1 MKKITK
7 FLDSVMGGIK
17 RTCIAKAVAVFAVAS
32 IAINVNAQTDNNQTD
47 DDLSGITSVDGLKGK
62 TEADLYAQ
70 KIIFDSDKG
79 ETNDNFAFPTNT
91 AQHFFLYNVKTGR
104 FLNAGGYW
112 GTHVSLKEYGEPLAI
127 VEGDHKLSGKT
138 FMKLVMEMH
147 GTEGKYVGWY
157 NVPGDKNKD
166 AADIGVFVDRKFDDL
181 YGWHLEPVNN
191 GDGKNTYRLYTYTP
205 QTMDNDGNVTSW
217 DGNKRYYLCSNKGSV
232 DVDVNCGA
240 FPYNEKNENPEYAGY
255 DEWRFLSYEDLRKLQ
270 DKRADY
276 MKDALELSFKLKCSG
291 FSRADNDITNWKT
304 YNFDTKKH
312 NDTGFE
318 NGFALYGLSKQY
330 NYIAGPDTKPSE
342 KKEDSPKWKN
352 TLPVTGYEFDGK
364 KYYYSDLDS
373 YRRHLGK
380 YYTASI
386 TNKRGIVYQD
396 VEVTMPGR
404 YQIECKG
411 YSTTKAASLFAGVLK
426 FDQTGEDKDK
436 MIDEAKKTTLNQ
448 VSNMSQA
455 AKESL
460 HVLEKNVDY
469 AGKNFY
475 GSRQYINTV
484 YVTVPESF
492 IEAHKKATIRFGIM
506 VGDYQ
511 TDQTDQTDQTEKDV
525 KGDEWTVFDDFRML
539 YAAKDVKEDLIL
551 DENRDNLSYLVN
563 CKNPMENKTL
573 HLNKTF
579 TLDKWNSF
587 ILPVNLNKTQVLATF
602 GANAR
607 LAKLTRLTDTGIEF
621 TSVDLLDDDS
631 KPAIEAYVPYII
643 FPRKGADQTEAYTAE
658 YEQNTQASLLKINI
672 PANHYVIGKVS
683 MPSKGW
689 SKMNQSKWKWATSM
703 ASKDGKMEAW
713 GTFARTFG
721 EATQNADNG
730 FVWEFTKKDNIL
742 DGCCDLKDCYFFA
755 NGNMYHSKDRPRGLR
770 GFSCWFKMAE
780 GAQQSLRLTI
790 DGVSQGTTGIEDIL
804 ADYEQPVSR
813 FANGIY
819 NLNGQLVKQGNSTAG
834 LPSGMY
840 IVNGKKCIVR

>member
-17 RTCIAKAVAVFAVAS
+17 RTCVAKALAVFAVAS
-32 IAINVNAQTDNNQTD
+32 IAINANAQT
-47 DDLSGITSVDGLKGK
+47 GVITGVDKLVGK
-62 TEADLYAQ
+62 TEQDLYDQ
-70 KIIFDSDKG
+70 RIIIDSKNG
-79 ETNDNFAFPTNT
+79 ETNDKFAFPTDP
-91 AQHFFLYNVKTGR
+91 AKHFFLYNVKTGR

-127 VEGDHKLSGKT
+127 VEGDHKLSEGT
-138 FMKLVMEMH
+138 FMKLVMEMD
-147 GTEGKYVGWY
+147 GTEGKYVGWFG
-157 NVPGDKNKD
+157 VPKND
-166 AADIGVFVDRKFDDL
+166 NPDVGVFVDRKFDDVF
-181 YGWHLEPVNN
+181 GWHLEPVK
-191 GDGKNTYRLYTYTP
+191 GKINTYRLYTYP
-205 QTMDNDGNVTSW
+205 YDRVLGSLIFW
-217 DGNKRYYLCSNKGSV
+217 DTTKKYYLCSNKGSV

-240 FPYNEKNENPEYAGY
+240 FSEDEINKKDSEYAGY
-255 DEWRFLSYEDLRKLQ
+255 DEWRFLSYEQIRDLQ
-270 DKRADY
+270 NTNADN
-276 MKDALELSFKLKCSG
+276 MKDALELSFKLRCPG
-291 FSRADNDITNWKT
+291 FSRGDNDIKKWNT
-304 YNFDTKKH
+304 YNFKTKIGTAKGLT
-312 NDTGFE
+312 DE
-318 NGFALYGLSKQY
+318 FARYGLSNYY
-330 NYIAGPDTKPSE
+330 NYIAGSNTKTSE
-342 KKEDSPKWKN
+342 KIEDAPTWKN
-352 TLPVTGYEFDGK
+352 TLPKTGYEFDGR
-364 KYYYSDLDS
+364 KYDNSKGSFED

-396 VEVTMPGR
+396 VEVSIAGR

-411 YSTTKAASLFAGVLK
+411 YSTTKKASLFAGVLNSDNTLIGK
-426 FDQTGEDKDK
+426 
-436 MIDEAKKTTLNQ
+436 AKKDTLNQ
-448 VSNMSQA
+448 VSNMSQD
-455 AKESL
+455 AKEKL
-460 HVLEKNVDY
+460 HVLEHNVDY

-484 YVTVPESF
+484 YVTVPES
-492 IEAHKKATIRFGIM
+492 AMNDGKATIRFGIM
-506 VGDYQ
+506 VGDKNDANQ
-511 TDQTDQTDQTEKDV
+511 DPE
-525 KGDEWTVFDDFRML
+525 GDEWTVFDDFRIL

-621 TSVDLLDDDS
+621 TSVDLLDDNS
-631 KPAIEAYVPYII
+631 TAIEAYVPYII
-643 FPRKGADQTEAYTAE
+643 FPKKNPGQTEAYTAS
-658 YEQNTQASLLKINI
+658 YEQQDNQPLQTIKIA
-672 PANHYVIGKVS
+672 ANHYVIGKVS
-683 MPSKGW
+683 MPLTTTEGVKANDW
-689 SKMNQSKWKWATSM
+689 SKMNQTNWTTTMIGGNDQIKAY
-703 ASKDGKMEAW
+703 

-721 EATQNADNG
+721 TEASQDEKGKWTFSNKNIFEDRDNLIG
-730 FVWEFTKKDNIL
+730 S
-742 DGCCDLKDCYFFA
+742 YFFD
-755 NGNMYHSKDRPRGLR
+755 NGNMYHSKKSQRGLR
-770 GFSCWFKMAE
+770 GFSCWFRTD
-780 GAQQSLRLTI
+780 GAQNSLKFTL
-790 DGVSQGTTGIEDIL
+790 DGVTQSGTTGIEDIL

>member
-17 RTCIAKAVAVFAVAS
+17 RTCVAKALAVFAVAS
-32 IAINVNAQTDNNQTD
+32 IAINANAQANGTQPVYTGIDQLEGVSQENLYKQKVTAGKE
-47 DDLSGITSVDGLKGK
+47 DDLT
-62 TEADLYAQ
+62 
-70 KIIFDSDKG
+70 
-79 ETNDNFAFPTNT
+79 FPTDF
-91 AQHFFLYNVKTGR
+91 AQHYFLYNVKTGR

-127 VEGDHKLSGKT
+127 VEGDHKLIEGT

-157 NVPGDKNKD
+157 GVPGDKNKD
-166 AADIGVFVDRKFDDL
+166 AADIGVFVDRKFDDVF
-181 YGWHLEPVNN
+181 GWHLEPVD
-191 GDGKNTYRLYTYTP
+191 DGKNKNTYKLYTYIR
-205 QTMDNDGNVTSW
+205 NSYGYW
-217 DGNKRYYLCSNKGSV
+217 DTAKRYYLCSDKGSV

-240 FPYNEKNENPEYAGY
+240 FPSDKIKGDPEYTGY
-255 DEWRFLSYEDLRKLQ
+255 DEWRFLSYQQIHELQ
-270 DKRADY
+270 ETNADK
-276 MKDALELSFKLKCSG
+276 MKDALELSFGLKCPG
-291 FSRADNDITNWKT
+291 FSRADNDIKNWKT
-304 YNFDTKKH
+304 YNFDTKKN

-318 NGFALYGLSKQY
+318 NGFALYGLSKYY

-396 VEVTMPGR
+396 VEVTMSGR

-643 FPRKGADQTEAYTAE
+643 FPKKNPGQTEAYTAN
-658 YEQNTQASLLKINI
+658 YEQNNQSDLLDITI
-672 PANHYVIGKVS
+672 SANHYVIGKVS
-683 MPSKGW
+683 MPSTVLLE
-689 SKMNQSKWKWATSM
+689 KMNTEKWIL
-703 ASKDGKMEAW
+703 KDPVGNNGITAN

-721 EATQNADNG
+721 TKQKDNG
-730 FVWEFTKKDNIL
+730 
-742 DGCCDLKDCYFFA
+742 DGTYTWTNDGSIIEGRENLIDCYFFDK
-755 NGNMYHSKDRPRGLR
+755 GNMYHSATRPRGLR

-780 GAQQSLRLTI
+780 GVHKTLLFTL

>member
-17 RTCIAKAVAVFAVAS
+17 RTCVAKALAVFAVAS
-32 IAINVNAQTDNNQTD
+32 IAINVNALTDN
-47 DDLSGITSVDGLKGK
+47 DLSGITSVDQLPGIGQ
-62 TEADLYAQ
+62 EDLYEQ
-70 KIIFDSDKG
+70 KINFKEG
-79 ETNDNFAFPTNT
+79 ETKDNFAFPTNT
-91 AQHFFLYNVKTGR
+91 AQHFFLYNVNTGR

-138 FMKLVMEMH
+138 FMKLVMEMD
-147 GTEGKYVGWY
+147 GTEGKYVGWFG
-157 NVPGDKNKD
+157 VPKND
-166 AADIGVFVDRKFDDL
+166 NPDVGVFVDRKFDDVF
-181 YGWHLEPVNN
+181 GWHLEPVK
-191 GDGKNTYRLYTYTP
+191 GKINTYRLYTYTYNRVVGK
-205 QTMDNDGNVTSW
+205 TIYW
-217 DGNKRYYLCSNKGSV
+217 DTTKKYYLCSNKGSV
-232 DVDVNCGA
+232 NVDVNCGA
-240 FPYNEKNENPEYAGY
+240 FSEDEINKDSEYAGY
-255 DEWRFLSYEDLRKLQ
+255 DEWRFLSYEDLRQLQ
-270 DKRADY
+270 DQRADN
-276 MKDALELSFKLKCSG
+276 MKDALELSFKLRCPG
-291 FSRADNDITNWKT
+291 FSRGDNDIKKWNT
-304 YNFDTKKH
+304 YNFKTKIGTAKGLT
-312 NDTGFE
+312 DE
-318 NGFALYGLSKQY
+318 FARYGLSNYY
-330 NYIAGPDTKPSE
+330 NYIAGSNTKTSE
-342 KKEDSPKWKN
+342 KIEDAPTWKN
-352 TLPVTGYEFDGK
+352 TLPKTGYEFDGR
-364 KYYYSDLDS
+364 KYDNSKGSFED

-396 VEVTMPGR
+396 VEVSIAGR

-411 YSTTKAASLFAGVLK
+411 YSTTKKASLFAGVLNSDNTLIGK
-426 FDQTGEDKDK
+426 
-436 MIDEAKKTTLNQ
+436 AKKYTLNQ
-448 VSNMSQA
+448 VSNMSQD
-455 AKESL
+455 AKEKL
-460 HVLEKNVDY
+460 HVLEHNVDY

-484 YVTVPESF
+484 YVTVPES
-492 IEAHKKATIRFGIM
+492 AMNDGKATIRFGIM
-506 VGDYQ
+506 VGDKNDANQ
-511 TDQTDQTDQTEKDV
+511 DPE
-525 KGDEWTVFDDFRML
+525 GDEWTVFDDFRIL

-621 TSVDLLDDDS
+621 TSVDLLDDNS
-631 KPAIEAYVPYII
+631 TAIEAYVPYII
-643 FPRKGADQTEAYTAE
+643 FPKKNPGQTEAYTAS
-658 YEQNTQASLLKINI
+658 YEQQDNQPLQTIKIA
-672 PANHYVIGKVS
+672 ANHYVIGKVS
-683 MPSKGW
+683 KPSTGW

-703 ASKDGKMEAW
+703 ASEDGKMEAW

-721 EATQNADNG
+721 EATQD
-730 FVWEFTKKDNIL
+730 EDKFTWDIQNKSKIL
-742 DGCCDLKDCYFFA
+742 DGRCDLKDCYFFA
-755 NGNMYHSKDRPRGLR
+755 NGNMYHSKDRARGLR
-770 GFSCWFKMAE
+770 GFSCWFQMAP
-780 GAQQSLRLTI
+780 GAQKSLQFTL

>member
-17 RTCIAKAVAVFAVAS
+17 RTCVAKALAVFAVAS
-32 IAINVNAQTDNNQTD
+32 IAINANALADNNQVD
-47 DDLSGITSVDGLKGK
+47 DDLNGITSVDHLVGISQ
-62 TEADLYAQ
+62 ADLEKQ
-70 KIIFDSDKG
+70 QIEVNQGK
-79 ETNDNFAFPTNT
+79 EDNLTFPTDY
-91 AQHFFLYNVKTGR
+91 AQHFFLYNVNTGR
-104 FLNAGGYW
+104 FLNVGGYW

-127 VEGDHKLSGKT
+127 VKGDHKLGDKT
-138 FMKLVMEMH
+138 FFKLVMEMD

-157 NVPGDKNKD
+157 GTPGDKNKD
-166 AADIGVFVDRKFDDL
+166 AADIGVFVDRWFADVF
-181 YGWHLEPVNN
+181 GWQLEKVPN
-191 GDGKNTYRLYTYTP
+191 DTQNTYRLYTFVKS
-205 QTMDNDGNVTSW
+205 DGSNW
-217 DGNKRYYLCSNKGSV
+217 DTTKRYYLCSNKGSV

-255 DEWRFLSYEDLRKLQ
+255 DEWRFLSYEQIRKLQ
-270 DKRADY
+270 DKRADN
-276 MKDALELSFKLKCSG
+276 MKDALELSFKLRCPG
-291 FSRADNDITNWKT
+291 FSRGDNDIKKWNT
-304 YNFDTKKH
+304 YNFKTKIGTA
-312 NDTGFE
+312 TGLTDD
-318 NGFALYGLSKQY
+318 FAKYGLSKYY
-330 NYIAGPDTKPSE
+330 NYIAGDKTQTDE
-342 KKEDSPKWKN
+342 NVWTN
-352 TLPVTGYEFDGK
+352 TLPAVTGYEFEGT
-364 KYYYSDLDS
+364 KYKHKDN

-396 VEVTMPGR
+396 VEISIPGR

-411 YSTTKAASLFAGVLK
+411 YSTTKKASLFAGVLNS
-426 FDQTGEDKDK
+426 DNTLIDKV
-436 MIDEAKKTTLNQ
+436 KKTTLNQ

-455 AKESL
+455 AKDLL
-460 HVLEKNVDY
+460 HVSDKNVDY

-484 YVTVPESF
+484 YVTVTQEDIDS
-492 IEAHKKATIRFGIM
+492 KNNKIRFGIM
-506 VGDYQ
+506 VGDQ
-511 TDQTDQTDQTEKDV
+511 NDANVE
-525 KGDEWTVFDDFRML
+525 GDEWTVFDDFRIL

-551 DENRDNLSYLVN
+551 DENRKDLSYLVN

-579 TLDKWNSF
+579 TLNKWNSF

-683 MPSKGW
+683 MPLSITGDVKENDW
-689 SKMNQSKWKWATSM
+689 TNMNKEKWTTTVTGGNEDIKAY
-703 ASKDGKMEAW
+703 

-721 EATQNADNG
+721 KFNNYDETTGVYDKVTVEG
-730 FVWEFTKKDNIL
+730 MEDPII
-742 DGCCDLKDCYFFA
+742 DGRDDLKNCYFFD
-755 NGNMYHSKDRPRGLR
+755 NGNMYHSKDRARGLR

-780 GAQQSLRLTI
+780 GVHKTLKFTL

>member
-17 RTCIAKAVAVFAVAS
+17 RTCVAKALAVFAVAS
-32 IAINVNAQTDNNQTD
+32 IAINANALADNNQVD
-47 DDLSGITSVDGLKGK
+47 DDLNGITSVDQLVGISQ
-62 TEADLYAQ
+62 ADLEKQ
-70 KIIFDSDKG
+70 QIEVNQGK
-79 ETNDNFAFPTNT
+79 EDNLTFPTDY
-91 AQHFFLYNVKTGR
+91 AQHFFLYNVNTGR
-104 FLNAGGYW
+104 FLNVGGYW

-127 VEGDHKLSGKT
+127 VKGDHKLGDKT
-138 FMKLVMEMH
+138 FFKLVMEMD

-157 NVPGDKNKD
+157 GTPGDKNND
-166 AADIGVFVDRKFDDL
+166 AADIGVFVDRWFADVF
-181 YGWHLEPVNN
+181 GWQLEKVPN
-191 GDGKNTYRLYTYTP
+191 DTQNTYRLYTFVKS
-205 QTMDNDGNVTSW
+205 DGSNW
-217 DGNKRYYLCSNKGSV
+217 DTTKRYYLCSNKGSV

-255 DEWRFLSYEDLRKLQ
+255 DEWRFLSYEQIRKLQ
-270 DKRADY
+270 DKRADN
-276 MKDALELSFKLKCSG
+276 MKDALELSFKLRCPG
-291 FSRADNDITNWKT
+291 FSRGDNDIKKWNT
-304 YNFDTKKH
+304 YNFKTKIGTA
-312 NDTGFE
+312 TGLTDD
-318 NGFALYGLSKQY
+318 FAKYGLSKYY
-330 NYIAGPDTKPSE
+330 NYIAGDKTQTDE
-342 KKEDSPKWKN
+342 NVWTN
-352 TLPVTGYEFDGK
+352 TLPAVTGYEFNGT
-364 KYYYSDLDS
+364 KYKHRDN

-396 VEVTMPGR
+396 VEISIPGR

-411 YSTTKAASLFAGVLK
+411 YSTTKKASLFAGVLNS
-426 FDQTGEDKDK
+426 DNTLIDK
-436 MIDEAKKTTLNQ
+436 AKKITLNQ
-448 VSNMSQA
+448 VSNMSQE
-455 AKESL
+455 AKDAL
-460 HVLEKNVDY
+460 HVKDKNVDY

-484 YVTVPESF
+484 YVTVTQKDIDSNN
-492 IEAHKKATIRFGIM
+492 KKIRFGIM
-506 VGDYQ
+506 VGDQ
-511 TDQTDQTDQTEKDV
+511 NDTNVE
-525 KGDEWTVFDDFRML
+525 GDEWTVFDDFRIL
-539 YAAKDVKEDLIL
+539 YAANNVEEDLIL
-551 DENRDNLSYLVN
+551 DENRKDLSYLVN
-563 CKNPMENKTL
+563 CPTPMENKTL

-579 TLDKWNSF
+579 TLNKWNSF

-643 FPRKGADQTEAYTAE
+643 FPRKGADQTEVYTAN
-658 YEQNTQASLLKINI
+658 YLQNGQSPLNIKIA
-672 PANHYVIGKVS
+672 ANHYVIGKVS
-683 MPSKGW
+683 MPLTTTEGVKANDW
-689 SKMNQSKWKWATSM
+689 SKMDKEKWTTTMIGGNDQIKAY
-703 ASKDGKMEAW
+703 
-713 GTFARTFG
+713 GTFARTFDP
-721 EATQNADNG
+721 EATQDDKDGTWKFSNKKSTIITGRDNLIG
-730 FVWEFTKKDNIL
+730 S
-742 DGCCDLKDCYFFA
+742 YFFD
-755 NGNMYHSKDRPRGLR
+755 NGNMYHSKKSSRGLR

-780 GAQQSLRLTI
+780 GAQSALKFTL

>member
-17 RTCIAKAVAVFAVAS
+17 RTCVAKAVAVFAVAS

-47 DDLSGITSVDGLKGK
+47 DDLSGVTSVDGLKGK
-62 TEADLYAQ
+62 TQDYLFNH
-70 KIIFDSDKG
+70 KINFKEG
-79 ETNDNFAFPTNT
+79 ETKDNFAFPTDY

-104 FLNAGGYW
+104 FLNVGGYW

-127 VEGDHKLSGKT
+127 VVSDKKDKYNNSNAY
-138 FMKLVMEMH
+138 MQLVMEMD
-147 GTEGKYVGWY
+147 GTEGKYVGWVG
-157 NVPGDKNKD
+157 VPDENEHPD
-166 AADIGVFVDRKFDDL
+166 VGVFVDRKFGDVI
-181 YGWHLEPVNN
+181 GWQLVPVE
-191 GDGKNTYRLYTYTP
+191 GKINTYKLYTYAHDQFDP
-205 QTMDNDGNVTSW
+205 EHIVW
-217 DGNKRYYLCSNKGSV
+217 DTTKKYYLCSNMGAT

-240 FPYNEKNENPEYAGY
+240 ISEDDIANYKEY
-255 DEWRFLSYEDLRKLQ
+255 DEWRFLSYEQIRNLQDLR
-270 DKRADY
+270 ADN
-276 MKDALELSFKLKCSG
+276 MKDALELSFKLRCPG
-291 FSRADNDITNWKT
+291 FSRGDNDIKKWNT
-304 YNFDTKKH
+304 YNFQ
-312 NDTGFE
+312 TGKG
-318 NGFALYGLSKQY
+318 NVTGSDGFALYGLSKYY
-330 NYIAGPDTKPSE
+330 NYIAGSETKPSE
-342 KKEDSPKWKN
+342 SDIKTGSGIFQQTIKTTWTN
-352 TLPVTGYEFDGK
+352 TLPKAGYEFEGTTYK
-364 KYYYSDLDS
+364 DLDN
-373 YRRHLGK
+373 YKRHLAK

-396 VEVTMPGR
+396 VEVSIAGR

-411 YSTTKAASLFAGVLK
+411 YSTTKKASLFAGVLNSDNTLIGK
-426 FDQTGEDKDK
+426 
-436 MIDEAKKTTLNQ
+436 AKKDTLNQ

-455 AKESL
+455 AQEAL
-460 HVLEKNVDY
+460 HVLEHNVDY

-475 GSRQYINTV
+475 DSRQYINTV
-484 YVTVPESF
+484 YVTVTDEDL
-492 IEAHKKATIRFGIM
+492 KAGNGKAKIRFGIM
-506 VGDYQ
+506 VGDKNDANQ
-511 TDQTDQTDQTEKDV
+511 DPE
-525 KGDEWTVFDDFRML
+525 GDEWTVFDDFRIL

-551 DENRDNLSYLVN
+551 DECREDLSYLVN

-621 TSVDLLDDDS
+621 TSVDLLDDNS
-631 KPAIEAYVPYII
+631 TAIEAYVPYII
-643 FPRKGADQTEAYTAE
+643 FPKKNPGQTEAYTAS
-658 YEQNTQASLLKINI
+658 YEQQDNQPLQTITIA
-672 PANHYVIGKVS
+672 ANHYVIGKVS
-683 MPSKGW
+683 KPSTGW

-703 ASKDGKMEAW
+703 ASEDGKMEAW

-721 EATQNADNG
+721 EAKQNADNG
-730 FVWEFTKKDNIL
+730 FLWEFTKKDNIL
-742 DGCCDLKDCYFFA
+742 DGCCDLKDCYFFDK
-755 NGNMYHSKDRPRGLR
+755 GNMYHSKDRARGLR
-770 GFSCWFKMAE
+770 GFSCWFQMAP
-780 GAQQSLRLTI
+780 GAQKSLQFTL

>member
-17 RTCIAKAVAVFAVAS
+17 RTCVAKALAVFAVAS
-32 IAINVNAQTDNNQTD
+32 IAINANALADNNQVD
-47 DDLSGITSVDGLKGK
+47 DDLNGITSVDQLVGISQ
-62 TEADLYAQ
+62 ADLEKQ
-70 KIIFDSDKG
+70 QIEVNQGK
-79 ETNDNFAFPTNT
+79 EDNLTFPTDY

-104 FLNAGGYW
+104 FLNVGGYW

-127 VEGDHKLSGKT
+127 VKGDHKLGDKT
-138 FMKLVMEMH
+138 FFKLVMEMD

-157 NVPGDKNKD
+157 GTPGDKNKD
-166 AADIGVFVDRKFDDL
+166 AADIGVFVDRWFADVF
-181 YGWHLEPVNN
+181 GWQLEKVPN
-191 GDGKNTYRLYTYTP
+191 DTQNTYRLYTFVKS
-205 QTMDNDGNVTSW
+205 DGSNW
-217 DGNKRYYLCSNKGSV
+217 DTTKRYYLCSNKGSV

-255 DEWRFLSYEDLRKLQ
+255 DEWRFLSYEQIRKLQ
-270 DKRADY
+270 DKRADN
-276 MKDALELSFKLKCSG
+276 MKDALELSFKLRCPG
-291 FSRADNDITNWKT
+291 FSRGDNDIKKWNT
-304 YNFDTKKH
+304 YNFKTKIGTA
-312 NDTGFE
+312 TGLTDD
-318 NGFALYGLSKQY
+318 FAKYGLSKYY
-330 NYIAGPDTKPSE
+330 NYIAGDKTQTDE
-342 KKEDSPKWKN
+342 NVWTN
-352 TLPVTGYEFDGK
+352 TLPAVTGYEFEGT
-364 KYYYSDLDS
+364 KYKHRDN

-386 TNKRGIVYQD
+386 TNKRGLVYQD
-396 VEVTMPGR
+396 VEISIPGR

-411 YSTTKAASLFAGVLK
+411 YSTTKKASLFAGVLNS
-426 FDQTGEDKDK
+426 DNALIDK
-436 MIDEAKKTTLNQ
+436 AKKTTLNQ
-448 VSNMSQA
+448 VSNMSQE
-455 AKESL
+455 AKDAL
-460 HVLEKNVDY
+460 HVKDKNVDY

-484 YVTVPESF
+484 YVTVTQKDLDSNN
-492 IEAHKKATIRFGIM
+492 KKIRFGIM
-506 VGDYQ
+506 VGDQ
-511 TDQTDQTDQTEKDV
+511 NDTNVE
-525 KGDEWTVFDDFRML
+525 GDEWTVFDDFRIL
-539 YAAKDVKEDLIL
+539 YAANNVEEDLIL
-551 DENRDNLSYLVN
+551 DENRKDLSYLVN
-563 CKNPMENKTL
+563 CPTPMENKTL

-579 TLDKWNSF
+579 TLNKWNSF

-643 FPRKGADQTEAYTAE
+643 FPRKGADQTEAYTAN
-658 YEQNTQASLLKINI
+658 YLQNGQSPLNIKIA
-672 PANHYVIGKVS
+672 ANHYVIGKVS
-683 MPSKGW
+683 MPLTTTEGVKANDW
-689 SKMNQSKWKWATSM
+689 SKMDKEKWTTTMIGGNDQIKAY
-703 ASKDGKMEAW
+703 
-713 GTFARTFG
+713 GTFARTFDP
-721 EATQNADNG
+721 EATQDDKDGTWKFSNKKSTIITGRDNLIG
-730 FVWEFTKKDNIL
+730 S
-742 DGCCDLKDCYFFA
+742 YFFD
-755 NGNMYHSKDRPRGLR
+755 NGNMYHSKKSSRGLR

-780 GAQQSLRLTI
+780 GAQSALKFTL

>member
-17 RTCIAKAVAVFAVAS
+17 RTCVAKALAVFAVAS
-32 IAINVNAQTDNNQTD
+32 IAINANALADNNQVD
-47 DDLSGITSVDGLKGK
+47 DDLNGITSVDQLVGISQ
-62 TEADLYAQ
+62 ADLEKQ
-70 KIIFDSDKG
+70 QIEVNQGK
-79 ETNDNFAFPTNT
+79 EDNLTFPTDY
-91 AQHFFLYNVKTGR
+91 AQHFFLYNVNTGR
-104 FLNAGGYW
+104 FLNVGGYW

-127 VEGDHKLSGKT
+127 VKGDHKLGDKT
-138 FMKLVMEMH
+138 FFKLVMEMD

-157 NVPGDKNKD
+157 GTPGDKNKD
-166 AADIGVFVDRKFDDL
+166 AADIGVFVDRWFADVF
-181 YGWHLEPVNN
+181 GWQLEKVPN
-191 GDGKNTYRLYTYTP
+191 DTQNTYRLYTFVKS
-205 QTMDNDGNVTSW
+205 DGSNW
-217 DGNKRYYLCSNKGSV
+217 DTTKRYYLCSNKGSV

-255 DEWRFLSYEDLRKLQ
+255 DEWRFLSYEQIRKLQ
-270 DKRADY
+270 DKRADN
-276 MKDALELSFKLKCSG
+276 MKDALELSFKLRCPG
-291 FSRADNDITNWKT
+291 FSRGDNDIKKWNT
-304 YNFDTKKH
+304 YNFKTKIGTA
-312 NDTGFE
+312 TGLTDD
-318 NGFALYGLSKQY
+318 FAKYGLSKYY
-330 NYIAGPDTKPSE
+330 NYIAGDKTQTDE
-342 KKEDSPKWKN
+342 NVWTN
-352 TLPVTGYEFDGK
+352 TLPAVTGYEFEGT
-364 KYYYSDLDS
+364 KYKHRDN

-396 VEVTMPGR
+396 VEISIPGR

-411 YSTTKAASLFAGVLK
+411 YSTTKKASLFAGVLNS
-426 FDQTGEDKDK
+426 DNTLIDK
-436 MIDEAKKTTLNQ
+436 AKKTTLNQ
-448 VSNMSQA
+448 VSNMSQE
-455 AKESL
+455 AKDAL
-460 HVLEKNVDY
+460 HVKDKNVDY

-484 YVTVPESF
+484 YVTVTQKDIDSNN
-492 IEAHKKATIRFGIM
+492 KKIRFGIM
-506 VGDYQ
+506 VGDQ
-511 TDQTDQTDQTEKDV
+511 NDTNVE
-525 KGDEWTVFDDFRML
+525 GDEWTVFDDFRIL
-539 YAAKDVKEDLIL
+539 YAANNVEEDLIL
-551 DENRDNLSYLVN
+551 DENRKDLSYLVN
-563 CKNPMENKTL
+563 CPTPMENKTL

-579 TLDKWNSF
+579 TLNKWNSF

-643 FPRKGADQTEAYTAE
+643 FPRKGAEQTEVYTAN
-658 YEQNTQASLLKINI
+658 YLQNGQSPLNIKIA
-672 PANHYVIGKVS
+672 ANHYVIGKVS
-683 MPSKGW
+683 MPLTTTEGVKANDW
-689 SKMNQSKWKWATSM
+689 SKMDKEKWTTTMIGGNDQIKAY
-703 ASKDGKMEAW
+703 
-713 GTFARTFG
+713 GTFARTFDP
-721 EATQNADNG
+721 EATQDDKDGTWKFSNKKSTIITGRDNLIG
-730 FVWEFTKKDNIL
+730 S
-742 DGCCDLKDCYFFA
+742 YFFD
-755 NGNMYHSKDRPRGLR
+755 NGNMYHSKKSSRGLR

-780 GAQQSLRLTI
+780 GAPSALKFTL

>member
-17 RTCIAKAVAVFAVAS
+17 RTCVAKALAVFAVAS
-32 IAINVNAQTDNNQTD
+32 IAINANALADNNQVD
-47 DDLSGITSVDGLKGK
+47 DDLNGITSVDQLVGISQ
-62 TEADLYAQ
+62 ADLEKQ
-70 KIIFDSDKG
+70 QIEVNQGK
-79 ETNDNFAFPTNT
+79 EDNLTFPTDY
-91 AQHFFLYNVKTGR
+91 AQHFFLYNVNTGR
-104 FLNAGGYW
+104 FLNVGGYW

-127 VEGDHKLSGKT
+127 VKGDHKLGDKT
-138 FMKLVMEMH
+138 FFKLVMEMD

-157 NVPGDKNKD
+157 GTPGDKNKD
-166 AADIGVFVDRKFDDL
+166 AADIGVFVDRWFADVF
-181 YGWHLEPVNN
+181 GWQLEKVPN
-191 GDGKNTYRLYTYTP
+191 DTQNTYRLYTFVKS
-205 QTMDNDGNVTSW
+205 DGSNW
-217 DGNKRYYLCSNKGSV
+217 DTTKRYYLCSNKGSV

-255 DEWRFLSYEDLRKLQ
+255 DEWRFLSYEQIRKLQ
-270 DKRADY
+270 DKRADN
-276 MKDALELSFKLKCSG
+276 MKDALELSFKLRCPG
-291 FSRADNDITNWKT
+291 FSRGDNDIKKWNT
-304 YNFDTKKH
+304 YNFKTKIGTA
-312 NDTGFE
+312 TGLTDD
-318 NGFALYGLSKQY
+318 FAKYGLSKYY
-330 NYIAGPDTKPSE
+330 NYIAGDKTQTDE
-342 KKEDSPKWKN
+342 NVWTN
-352 TLPVTGYEFDGK
+352 TLPAVTGYEFEGT
-364 KYYYSDLDS
+364 KYKHRDN

-396 VEVTMPGR
+396 VEISIPGR

-411 YSTTKAASLFAGVLK
+411 YSTTKKASLFAGVLNS
-426 FDQTGEDKDK
+426 DNTLIDK
-436 MIDEAKKTTLNQ
+436 AKKATLNQ
-448 VSNMSQA
+448 VSNMSQE
-455 AKESL
+455 AKDAL
-460 HVLEKNVDY
+460 HVKDKNVDY

-484 YVTVPESF
+484 YVTVTQKDIDSNN
-492 IEAHKKATIRFGIM
+492 KKIRFGIM
-506 VGDYQ
+506 VGDQ
-511 TDQTDQTDQTEKDV
+511 NDTNVE
-525 KGDEWTVFDDFRML
+525 GDEWTVFDDFRIL
-539 YAAKDVKEDLIL
+539 YAANNVEEDLIL
-551 DENRDNLSYLVN
+551 DENRKDLSYLVN
-563 CKNPMENKTL
+563 CPTPMENKTL

-579 TLDKWNSF
+579 TLNKWNSF

-643 FPRKGADQTEAYTAE
+643 FPRKGADQTEAYTAN
-658 YEQNTQASLLKINI
+658 YLQNGQSPLNIKIA
-672 PANHYVIGKVS
+672 ANHYVIGKVS
-683 MPSKGW
+683 MPLTTTEGVKANDW
-689 SKMNQSKWKWATSM
+689 SKMDKEKWTTTMIGGNDQIKAY
-703 ASKDGKMEAW
+703 
-713 GTFARTFG
+713 GTFARTFDP
-721 EATQNADNG
+721 EATQDDKDGTWKFSNKKSTIITGRDNLIG
-730 FVWEFTKKDNIL
+730 S
-742 DGCCDLKDCYFFA
+742 YFFD
-755 NGNMYHSKDRPRGLR
+755 NGNMYHSKKSSRGLR

-780 GAQQSLRLTI
+780 GAQSALKFTL

>member
-17 RTCIAKAVAVFAVAS
+17 RTCVAKALAVFAVAS
-32 IAINVNAQTDNNQTD
+32 IAINANALADNNQVD
-47 DDLSGITSVDGLKGK
+47 DDLNGITSVDQLVGISQ
-62 TEADLYAQ
+62 ADLEKQ
-70 KIIFDSDKG
+70 QIEVNQGK
-79 ETNDNFAFPTNT
+79 EDNLTFPTDY
-91 AQHFFLYNVKTGR
+91 AQHFFLYNVNTGR
-104 FLNAGGYW
+104 FLNVGGYW

-127 VEGDHKLSGKT
+127 VKGDHKLGDKT
-138 FMKLVMEMH
+138 FFKLVMEMD

-157 NVPGDKNKD
+157 GTPGDKNKD
-166 AADIGVFVDRKFDDL
+166 AADIGVFVDRWFADVF
-181 YGWHLEPVNN
+181 GWQLEKVPN
-191 GDGKNTYRLYTYTP
+191 DTQNTYRLYTFVKS
-205 QTMDNDGNVTSW
+205 DGSNW
-217 DGNKRYYLCSNKGSV
+217 DTTKRYYLCSNKGSV

-255 DEWRFLSYEDLRKLQ
+255 DEWRFLSYEQIRKLQ
-270 DKRADY
+270 DKRADN
-276 MKDALELSFKLKCSG
+276 MKDALELSFKLRCPG
-291 FSRADNDITNWKT
+291 FSRGDNDIKKWNT
-304 YNFDTKKH
+304 YNFKTKIGTA
-312 NDTGFE
+312 TGLTDD
-318 NGFALYGLSKQY
+318 FAKYGLSKYY
-330 NYIAGPDTKPSE
+330 NYIAGDKTQTDE
-342 KKEDSPKWKN
+342 KVWTN
-352 TLPVTGYEFDGK
+352 TLPAVTGYEFEGT
-364 KYYYSDLDS
+364 KYKHRDN

-396 VEVTMPGR
+396 VEISIPGR

-411 YSTTKAASLFAGVLK
+411 YSTTKKASLFAGVLNSDNTLIEK
-426 FDQTGEDKDK
+426 
-436 MIDEAKKTTLNQ
+436 AKKTTLNQ
-448 VSNMSQA
+448 VSNMSQE
-455 AKESL
+455 AKDAL
-460 HVLEKNVDY
+460 HVKDKNVDY

-484 YVTVPESF
+484 YVTVTQKNIDSNN
-492 IEAHKKATIRFGIM
+492 KKIRFGIM
-506 VGDYQ
+506 VGDQ
-511 TDQTDQTDQTEKDV
+511 NDTNVE
-525 KGDEWTVFDDFRML
+525 GDEWTVFDDFRIL
-539 YAAKDVKEDLIL
+539 YAANNVEEDLIL
-551 DENRDNLSYLVN
+551 DENRKDLSYLVN
-563 CKNPMENKTL
+563 CPTPMENKTL

-579 TLDKWNSF
+579 TLNKWNSF

-643 FPRKGADQTEAYTAE
+643 FPRKGADQTEAYTAN
-658 YEQNTQASLLKINI
+658 YLQNGQSPLNIKIA
-672 PANHYVIGKVS
+672 ANHYVIGKVS
-683 MPSKGW
+683 MPLTTTEGVKANDW
-689 SKMNQSKWKWATSM
+689 SKMDKEKWTTTMIGGNDQIKAY
-703 ASKDGKMEAW
+703 
-713 GTFARTFG
+713 GTFARTFDP
-721 EATQNADNG
+721 EATQDDKDGTWKFSNKKSTIITGRDNLIG
-730 FVWEFTKKDNIL
+730 S
-742 DGCCDLKDCYFFA
+742 YFFD
-755 NGNMYHSKDRPRGLR
+755 NGNMYHSKKSSRGLR

-780 GAQQSLRLTI
+780 GAQSALKFTL

>member
-32 IAINVNAQTDNNQTD
+32 IAINANALADNNHVD
-47 DDLSGITSVDGLKGK
+47 DNLNGITSVDQLVGISQ
-62 TEADLYAQ
+62 ADLEKLQ
-70 KIIFDSDKG
+70 IEVTQGK
-79 ETNDNFAFPTNT
+79 EDNLTFPTDY

-104 FLNAGGYW
+104 FLNVGGYW

-127 VEGDHKLSGKT
+127 VKGDHKLGDKT
-138 FMKLVMEMH
+138 FFKLVMEMD

-157 NVPGDKNKD
+157 GTPGDKNKD
-166 AADIGVFVDRKFDDL
+166 AADIGVFVDRWFADVF
-181 YGWHLEPVNN
+181 GWQLEPVPN
-191 GDGKNTYRLYTYTP
+191 DTKNTYRLYTFVKS
-205 QTMDNDGNVTSW
+205 DGSNW
-217 DGNKRYYLCSNKGSV
+217 DTTKRYYLCSNKGSL

-240 FPYNEKNENPEYAGY
+240 FPYNENNENPEYAGY
-255 DEWRFLSYEDLRKLQ
+255 DEWRFLSYEQIRQLQ
-270 DKRADY
+270 DKRADN
-276 MKDALELSFKLKCSG
+276 MKDALELSFKLKCPG
-291 FSRADNDITNWKT
+291 FSRGDNDIKKWNT
-304 YNFDTKKH
+304 YNFKTKIGTA
-312 NDTGFE
+312 TGLTDE
-318 NGFALYGLSKQY
+318 FAKYGLSKYY
-330 NYIAGPDTKPSE
+330 NYIAGDKTNTDE
-342 KKEDSPKWKN
+342 NVWTN
-352 TLPVTGYEFDGK
+352 TLPAVTGYEFEGT
-364 KYYYSDLDS
+364 KYNHRDK

-396 VEVTMPGR
+396 VEISIPGR

-411 YSTTKAASLFAGVLK
+411 YSTTKKASLFAGVLNS
-426 FDQTGEDKDK
+426 DNST
-436 MIDEAKKTTLNQ
+436 MIDKAKKTTLNQ
-448 VSNMSQA
+448 VSNMSQDA
-455 AKESL
+455 QKTL
-460 HVLEKNVDY
+460 HVSEKNVDY

-484 YVTVPESF
+484 YVTVTKDDIDSG
-492 IEAHKKATIRFGIM
+492 KNKIRFGIM
-506 VGDYQ
+506 VGDQ
-511 TDQTDQTDQTEKDV
+511 NDTKVE
-525 KGDEWTVFDDFRML
+525 GDEWTVFDDFRIL
-539 YAAKDVKEDLIL
+539 YAANLLTEDLIL

-563 CKNPMENKTL
+563 CPTPMENKTL

-587 ILPVNLNKTQVLATF
+587 ILPVNLNKKQVLATF

-607 LAKLTRLTDTGIEF
+607 LAKLTRLTETGIEF

-631 KPAIEAYVPYII
+631 KPAIEAYAPYII
-643 FPRKGADQTEAYTAE
+643 FPRKGADQTETYTAI
-658 YEQNTQASLLKINI
+658 YEQKGQTKRLNINI

-683 MPSKGW
+683 MPSTTTGEVDWTNMDQTNWTTTMIGGNDDIK
-689 SKMNQSKWKWATSM
+689 AY
-703 ASKDGKMEAW
+703 

-721 EATQNADNG
+721 EFSSYNNATGVYGEVTVNG
-730 FVWEFTKKDNIL
+730 MTDPIITGRDHL
-742 DGCCDLKDCYFFA
+742 YDCYFFDK
-755 NGNMYHSKDRPRGLR
+755 GNMYHSPKNRARGLR
-770 GFSCWFKMAE
+770 GFSCWFKMAP
-780 GAQQSLRLTI
+780 GAQKTLKFTL